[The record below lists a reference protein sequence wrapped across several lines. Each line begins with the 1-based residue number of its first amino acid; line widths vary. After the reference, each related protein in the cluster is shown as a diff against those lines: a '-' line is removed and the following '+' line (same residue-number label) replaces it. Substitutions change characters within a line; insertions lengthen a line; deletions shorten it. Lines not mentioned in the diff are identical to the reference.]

1 MALRAMVLVGIRD
14 SAVVKVA
21 SSWLVDVCF
30 LYKAYRL
37 YGFLGTKKGILASPI
52 YG

>member
-30 LYKAYRL
+30 CIGLIGY
-37 YGFLGTKKGILASPI
+37 TDS
-52 YG
+52 